1 MKNQSGQ
8 KFFDLTNEISN
19 LMYNFDFMNKKCTR
33 LGRVECNLLHYLLK
47 VDKQVNMKELADF
60 LNVTHSRITHLMDSL
75 LKKDFVTRISSTDD
89 RRVYYAA
96 ITEKGK
102 NMVNKHIND
111 AVKTYNDILPKLP
124 EDKIDNI
131 YEALDTWKNFLEAL
145 NKEKR

>member
-1 MKNQSGQ
+1 MKKNHGQ

-47 VDKQVNMKELADF
+47 VDKYVNMKELADH

-75 LKKDFVTRISSTDD
+75 IKKDFVERISSSDD

-102 NMVNKHIND
+102 SMVNKHITD
-111 AVKTYNDILPKLP
+111 AVNIYNDILPKIP
-124 EDKIDNI
+124 ENKIKDV
-131 YEALDTWKNFLEAL
+131 YGALETWKEFLEVL
-145 NKEKR
+145 NKENR